1 MTTTTTTNDS
11 VYYHHE
17 HDFTLSDLSPNQM
30 RDLELKL
37 SVTNPKLPSYILQN
51 LRFCLQVDDGDNYI
65 SEEQTPTTTTS
76 PSSLFL
82 HLQRFYPN
90 LKISYLIT
98 IFRVHL
104 CHDFANYLRYHL
116 VRQLVNEHI
125 L

>member
-1 MTTTTTTNDS
+1 MTTITMTNDS
-11 VYYHHE
+11 VYYYHE
-17 HDFTLSDLSPNQM
+17 YDFTLSDLSPNQM

-51 LRFCLQVDDGDNYI
+51 LRFCLQADDDI
-65 SEEQTPTTTTS
+65 SEEQTPTTTS
-76 PSSLFL
+76 PSSLLL

-90 LKISYLIT
+90 LKISHLIT
-98 IFRVHL
+98 ISRVHL